1 MAIEQVKPSEKQI
14 KDQVRE
20 VADRGEDI
28 SRIHGKDPNFAYR
41 WINTHKQ
48 NLSMKKSRGWEVVSD
63 PKIKSFSGTPDS
75 THQIGDLVLAR
86 MPRDKYEKMMKDKHE
101 LGQNRR
107 KATKAG
113 FMAEGRQ
120 SDGKNLTFDERG

>member
-14 KDQVRE
+14 KEQVKE

-28 SRIHGKDPNFAYR
+28 SRIHGKDANFAYR

-48 NLSMKKSRGWEVVSD
+48 NLSVKKSRGWEIVND
-63 PKIKSFSGTPDS
+63 PKIKSHSGSPDS
-75 THQIGDLVLAR
+75 SHQIGDLVLAR
-86 MPRDKYEKMMKDKHE
+86 MPRDKYEKMMREKAE
-101 LGQNRR
+101 LSQNRR

-113 FMAEGRQ
+113 YIAEGRQ
-120 SDGKNLTFDERG
+120 VDGKNLTFDEGR

>member
-14 KDQVRE
+14 KGQVRD

-28 SRIHGKDPNFAYR
+28 SRIEGKDPNFAYR

-48 NLSMKKSRGWEVVSD
+48 NLATKKSRGWEVVSD
-63 PKIKSFSGTPDS
+63 MKIKSFSGTPDS

-86 MPRDKYEKMMKDKHE
+86 MPKDKYEKMMKAKSD
-101 LGQNRR
+101 LDQNRR
-107 KATKAG
+107 KAVKQSYV
-113 FMAEGRQ
+113 AEGRQ